1 MQPTAQAVG
10 RKWGPDRAHSLQN
23 RPGTYFTV
31 LVRSAE
37 ACRLQGSMPW
47 KVSGAVEKR
56 KAFVE
61 EWLSG
66 EWTMTELCA
75 RHAVSRQ
82 TGYNTVARYQS
93 AGWESLEERSRSP
106 LRHPNQTRPEIEQ
119 AILEVRYLHMRWGP
133 RKLKTVLERDQP
145 HEGWPA
151 ASTIGELLRRA
162 GLVIARKKRRRV
174 DPSSAPFA

>member
-1 MQPTAQAVG
+1 MLYSFGPLSGGMQV
-10 RKWGPDRAHSLQN
+10 
-23 RPGTYFTV
+23 
-31 LVRSAE
+31 
-37 ACRLQGSMPW
+37 QGSMPW

-75 RHAVSRQ
+75 RHSVSRQ

-119 AILEVRYLHMRWGP
+119 AILMCGIC
-133 RKLKTVLERDQP
+133 TCA
-145 HEGWPA
+145 G
-151 ASTIGELLRRA
+151 GRA
-162 GLVIARKKRRRV
+162 N
-174 DPSSAPFA
+174 